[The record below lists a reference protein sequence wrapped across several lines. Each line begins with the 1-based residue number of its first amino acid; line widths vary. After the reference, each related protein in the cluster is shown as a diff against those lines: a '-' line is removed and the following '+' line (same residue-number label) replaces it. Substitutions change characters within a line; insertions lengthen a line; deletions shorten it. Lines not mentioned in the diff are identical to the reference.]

1 MKAELIHLLEELAG
15 PRCPEGFQALSFNR
29 NGSAIAFYRWGTR
42 QFADLTALE
51 KWLYEVNRETNET
64 SGTQGTRPSEAQE
77 VKP

>member
-42 QFADLTALE
+42 QFPDLAALE
-51 KWLYEVNRETNET
+51 KWLYEVNREGELHREHRERNTE
-64 SGTQGTRPSEAQE
+64 SAE

>member
-42 QFADLTALE
+42 QFPDLASLE
-51 KWLYEVNRETNET
+51 KWLYEVNHPDARTEPATRE
-64 SGTQGTRPSEAQE
+64 EA
-77 VKP
+77 KP